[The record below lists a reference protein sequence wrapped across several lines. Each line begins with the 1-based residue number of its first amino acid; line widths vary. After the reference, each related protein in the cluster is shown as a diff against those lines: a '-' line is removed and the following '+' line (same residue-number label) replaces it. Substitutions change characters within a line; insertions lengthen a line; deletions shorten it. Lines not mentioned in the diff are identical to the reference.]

1 MYTAD
6 VGTGLSGRGG
16 GGVERRGRDNR
27 KRVEWVD
34 MLVKQHPLPPSLTEI
49 N

>member
-1 MYTAD
+1 M
-6 VGTGLSGRGG
+6 GG
-16 GGVERRGRDNR
+16 GEEGRDNR

-34 MLVKQHPLPPSLTEI
+34 VLVKQHPLPPSLKEV